1 MEFVRNMERRC
12 LIKPQ
17 DILATLQSIPE
28 DESESELQEHVFDSD
43 SDEDFIPQNISS
55 ESEDSEGTNPEDIP
69 STSTGDRAHAVMLPR
84 DHPPGRGQKK
94 SAKRPRNERTTDND
108 GGEGNATTNTRE
120 GESEGIL
127 VSADGIQWKPVEI
140 GEHLPGRRDSQN
152 ILREAPGPTGYARR
166 NIIIDSTLSAWRLFF
181 DSYILTHIKN
191 CTLAE
196 ACRNNNLQFTLSD
209 EELDAFIA
217 IFYARGISGTNRH
230 SISSI
235 WCNDWGIPFCKATMS
250 RDRFVE
256 IMRFLRFD
264 EKSTRSER
272 LQTDKFALFSTVWDR
287 FIENCIACY
296 KPGPYITVDEQ
307 LFPSKTRCPFTQYMP
322 SKPDKYGHKYWLAF
336 DKRSKY
342 LANGFPYLGKDDTRR
357 AEDRLADH
365 VVMKLLDPFLKKGR
379 NVTTDNYFTS
389 VKLAKQLKSKG
400 TTIVGT
406 LNKIR
411 REVPKEIKS
420 MKEELYNTKVF
431 RNEDNFT
438 LTVYQGKPNKNVVIL
453 SSVHPDVVVAS
464 DSAKKTPE
472 TVKFYNETKY
482 GVDVV
487 DQMARKYTTRTCTR
501 RWPVHAFENALD
513 FAGINAWIIFKEIT
527 HQKMSRKAFLQTLV
541 RELSGPYVTDREKG
555 STSQVST
562 CSEVMVQTKF
572 CQIKEKCK
580 KNRSVG
586 NCKTCG
592 KSLCGQCTAINQS
605 YHICSTHKA
614 FYQAKKGNITNLHVI
629 WLNLK
634 IIRPTTLVQHPQLM
648 LHHQTLKHQTLREE
662 IEIGEDSH
670 VVEADHSR
678 PDGKEGTGQDRA
690 LNKLENNKQLII
702 KASDKGG
709 NLVLLDHSKYLSLCQ
724 RILND
729 KDTYEV
735 LLKNPTIAY
744 TSKLINIL
752 EEGKAKFLYLK
763 PEVPTIPTFYAL
775 PKVHKGLNPLK
786 GRPTVAGIDSLS
798 QNIVIYID
806 KVLRPFVIPLP
817 SYVRD
822 TLHLLTQL
830 EGVAVEETTYLASID
845 VEALNSSIPH
855 EAGIQVVGHFLKMRA
870 VECYDHNRLVEDL
883 LRFTLTH
890 NYFLFNDKTHKDSVN
905 VREY

>member
-1 MEFVRNMERRC
+1 MEFVRNMERRR

-28 DESESELQEHVFDSD
+28 DESELQEHVFDSD

-140 GEHLPGRRDSQN
+140 GEHLPGRRASQN

-166 NIIIDSTLSAWRLFF
+166 NIIIDSPLSAWRLFF

-230 SISSI
+230 LISSI
-235 WCNDWGIPFCKATMS
+235 WCNDWGILFCKATMS

-322 SKPDKYGHKYWLAF
+322 SKPDKYGHKYWLAV
-336 DKRSKY
+336 DKESKY
-342 LANGFPYLGKDDTRR
+342 LANGFPYLGKDDTRH
-357 AEDRLADH
+357 AEDRL
-365 VVMKLLDPFLKKGR
+365 
-379 NVTTDNYFTS
+379 TD
-389 VKLAKQLKSKG
+389 
-400 TTIVGT
+400 
-406 LNKIR
+406 
-411 REVPKEIKS
+411 
-420 MKEELYNTKVF
+420 
-431 RNEDNFT
+431 
-438 LTVYQGKPNKNVVIL
+438 
-453 SSVHPDVVVAS
+453 
-464 DSAKKTPE
+464 
-472 TVKFYNETKY
+472 
-482 GVDVV
+482 
-487 DQMARKYTTRTCTR
+487 
-501 RWPVHAFENALD
+501 PVHAFENALD

-592 KSLCGQCTAINQS
+592 KSLCGQCTAINQRQ
-605 YHICSTHKA
+605 C
-614 FYQAKKGNITNLHVI
+614 
-629 WLNLK
+629 LK
-634 IIRPTTLVQHPQLM
+634 
-648 LHHQTLKHQTLREE
+648 
-662 IEIGEDSH
+662 
-670 VVEADHSR
+670 
-678 PDGKEGTGQDRA
+678 
-690 LNKLENNKQLII
+690 
-702 KASDKGG
+702 
-709 NLVLLDHSKYLSLCQ
+709 C
-724 RILND
+724 
-729 KDTYEV
+729 
-735 LLKNPTIAY
+735 
-744 TSKLINIL
+744 
-752 EEGKAKFLYLK
+752 
-763 PEVPTIPTFYAL
+763 
-775 PKVHKGLNPLK
+775 
-786 GRPTVAGIDSLS
+786 
-798 QNIVIYID
+798 
-806 KVLRPFVIPLP
+806 
-817 SYVRD
+817 
-822 TLHLLTQL
+822 
-830 EGVAVEETTYLASID
+830 ET
-845 VEALNSSIPH
+845 P
-855 EAGIQVVGHFLKMRA
+855 
-870 VECYDHNRLVEDL
+870 
-883 LRFTLTH
+883 
-890 NYFLFNDKTHKDSVN
+890 N
-905 VREY
+905 V

>member
-1 MEFVRNMERRC
+1 MNGNIKNVNLSVEKKQA
-12 LIKPQ
+12 LIRIFWLLCK
-17 DILATLQSIPE
+17 SIPE

-166 NIIIDSTLSAWRLFF
+166 NIIIDSPLSAWCLFF

-235 WCNDWGIPFCKATMS
+235 WCNDWGIPFCKATLS

-322 SKPDKYGHKYWLAF
+322 SKPDKYGHKYWLAL

-342 LANGFPYLGKDDTRR
+342 LANGFPYLGKDDTRC

-365 VVMKLLDPFLKKGR
+365 VVMKLLDPFLKKGC
-379 NVTTDNYFTS
+379 NVTTDNYF
-389 VKLAKQLKSKG
+389 
-400 TTIVGT
+400 
-406 LNKIR
+406 
-411 REVPKEIKS
+411 
-420 MKEELYNTKVF
+420 
-431 RNEDNFT
+431 
-438 LTVYQGKPNKNVVIL
+438 
-453 SSVHPDVVVAS
+453 
-464 DSAKKTPE
+464 
-472 TVKFYNETKY
+472 TKY

-487 DQMARKYTTRTCTR
+487 DQMPRKYTTRTCTR

-592 KSLCGQCTAINQS
+592 KSLCGQCTAINQRQ
-605 YHICSTHKA
+605 C
-614 FYQAKKGNITNLHVI
+614 
-629 WLNLK
+629 LK
-634 IIRPTTLVQHPQLM
+634 
-648 LHHQTLKHQTLREE
+648 
-662 IEIGEDSH
+662 
-670 VVEADHSR
+670 
-678 PDGKEGTGQDRA
+678 
-690 LNKLENNKQLII
+690 
-702 KASDKGG
+702 
-709 NLVLLDHSKYLSLCQ
+709 C
-724 RILND
+724 
-729 KDTYEV
+729 
-735 LLKNPTIAY
+735 
-744 TSKLINIL
+744 
-752 EEGKAKFLYLK
+752 
-763 PEVPTIPTFYAL
+763 
-775 PKVHKGLNPLK
+775 
-786 GRPTVAGIDSLS
+786 
-798 QNIVIYID
+798 
-806 KVLRPFVIPLP
+806 
-817 SYVRD
+817 
-822 TLHLLTQL
+822 
-830 EGVAVEETTYLASID
+830 ET
-845 VEALNSSIPH
+845 P
-855 EAGIQVVGHFLKMRA
+855 
-870 VECYDHNRLVEDL
+870 
-883 LRFTLTH
+883 
-890 NYFLFNDKTHKDSVN
+890 N
-905 VREY
+905 V

>member
-1 MEFVRNMERRC
+1 MEFVRNMERRR

-69 STSTGDRAHAVMLPR
+69 STSTGDRAHAVILPR

-166 NIIIDSTLSAWRLFF
+166 NIIIDSPLSAWRLFF
-181 DSYILTHIKN
+181 NSYILTHIKN

-217 IFYARGISGTNRH
+217 IFYARGISGTNRD

-322 SKPDKYGHKYWLAF
+322 SKPDKYGHKYWLAV

-464 DSAKKTPE
+464 DLAKKTPE
-472 TVKFYNETKY
+472 TSSWLSPIVLVPKPDGEWRFCNDYRKLNEVAKYDAYPMQCIHELVEQLGPARYIATLDLTKRY
-482 GVDVV
+482 WEVP
-487 DQMARKYTTRTCTR
+487 MAQGAKEKAAFSTPDRCFQYVRMPFGLQGAPATFHRTMDRILVPHKKYAVAYLDIFIFSPD
-501 RWPVHAFENALD
+501 WESHLEKVQAVFNALKKTG
-513 FAGINAWIIFKEIT
+513 FSINPNKCAMGKEEAKYHEYIVGRGEI
-527 HQKMSRKAFLQTLV
+527 K
-541 RELSGPYVTDREKG
+541 P
-555 STSQVST
+555 
-562 CSEVMVQTKF
+562 
-572 CQIKEKCK
+572 QISK
-580 KNRSVG
+580 
-586 NCKTCG
+586 
-592 KSLCGQCTAINQS
+592 
-605 YHICSTHKA
+605 
-614 FYQAKKGNITNLHVI
+614 
-629 WLNLK
+629 
-634 IIRPTTLVQHPQLM
+634 
-648 LHHQTLKHQTLREE
+648 
-662 IEIGEDSH
+662 
-670 VVEADHSR
+670 VEA
-678 PDGKEGTGQDRA
+678 
-690 LNKLENNKQLII
+690 I
-702 KASDKGG
+702 
-709 NLVLLDHSKYLSLCQ
+709 
-724 RILND
+724 
-729 KDTYEV
+729 
-735 LLKNPTIAY
+735 
-744 TSKLINIL
+744 
-752 EEGKAKFLYLK
+752 
-763 PEVPTIPTFYAL
+763 
-775 PKVHKGLNPLK
+775 
-786 GRPTVAGIDSLS
+786 
-798 QNIVIYID
+798 
-806 KVLRPFVIPLP
+806 
-817 SYVRD
+817 
-822 TLHLLTQL
+822 
-830 EGVAVEETTYLASID
+830 
-845 VEALNSSIPH
+845 
-855 EAGIQVVGHFLKMRA
+855 
-870 VECYDHNRLVEDL
+870 
-883 LRFTLTH
+883 
-890 NYFLFNDKTHKDSVN
+890 
-905 VREY
+905 

>member
-1 MEFVRNMERRC
+1 MGTKFRERGYPASILQPEPVDPTRARLDKSDRIAFIHTYHPFTYILHKTIRKHWNILRTGYPSITSFQKPFMPCFKRAQNLKDSLIRADIGTSKSKPIQRFLQNPKTGTFPCLQCRQCNNVLKGNIIYHPQTGKKYNIKGFYTCESAFMLSIPRVSSLVLLCASRTIKQSFIGPSKDFCPPILPQSIFCRELYRIMEFVRNMERRR

-166 NIIIDSTLSAWRLFF
+166 NIIIDSPLSAWRLFF

-209 EELDAFIA
+209 EELDAFTA

-256 IMRFLRFD
+256 IMRFLSFD

-296 KPGPYITVDEQ
+296 KPGPYITVVEQ

-322 SKPDKYGHKYWLAF
+322 SKPDKYGHKYWLAV

-357 AEDRLADH
+357 AGDRLADH

-541 RELSGPYVTDREKG
+541 RELSVPYVTDREKG

-592 KSLCGQCTAINQS
+592 KSLCGQCTAINQRQ
-605 YHICSTHKA
+605 C
-614 FYQAKKGNITNLHVI
+614 
-629 WLNLK
+629 LK
-634 IIRPTTLVQHPQLM
+634 
-648 LHHQTLKHQTLREE
+648 
-662 IEIGEDSH
+662 
-670 VVEADHSR
+670 
-678 PDGKEGTGQDRA
+678 
-690 LNKLENNKQLII
+690 
-702 KASDKGG
+702 
-709 NLVLLDHSKYLSLCQ
+709 C
-724 RILND
+724 
-729 KDTYEV
+729 
-735 LLKNPTIAY
+735 
-744 TSKLINIL
+744 
-752 EEGKAKFLYLK
+752 
-763 PEVPTIPTFYAL
+763 
-775 PKVHKGLNPLK
+775 
-786 GRPTVAGIDSLS
+786 
-798 QNIVIYID
+798 
-806 KVLRPFVIPLP
+806 
-817 SYVRD
+817 
-822 TLHLLTQL
+822 
-830 EGVAVEETTYLASID
+830 ET
-845 VEALNSSIPH
+845 P
-855 EAGIQVVGHFLKMRA
+855 
-870 VECYDHNRLVEDL
+870 
-883 LRFTLTH
+883 
-890 NYFLFNDKTHKDSVN
+890 N
-905 VREY
+905 V

>member
-1 MEFVRNMERRC
+1 MGFPQETKTKAQRREETCRKELLQFEKERREKRVRCERLAVRAKAAKAQSHQAEATRPSPREEGVIVLFHQVAGWGFIRSPQFNWNVFVNRRELYRIMEFVRNMERRR

-69 STSTGDRAHAVMLPR
+69 STSTGDRAHAVILPR

-152 ILREAPGPTGYARR
+152 ILREAPGPTEYARR
-166 NIIIDSTLSAWRLFF
+166 NIIIDSPLSAWRLFF

-307 LFPSKTRCPFTQYMP
+307 LFPSKTRCPFKQDMP
-322 SKPDKYGHKYWLAF
+322 SKPDKYGHKYWLAV

-365 VVMKLLDPFLKKGR
+365 VVMKLLDPFLKKGC

-438 LTVYQGKPNKNVVIL
+438 LTVYQGKPNTNVVIL
-453 SSVHPDVVVAS
+453 SSVHPDVVVA
-464 DSAKKTPE
+464 
-472 TVKFYNETKY
+472 
-482 GVDVV
+482 
-487 DQMARKYTTRTCTR
+487 R
-501 RWPVHAFENALD
+501 REFFN
-513 FAGINAWIIFKEIT
+513 GINIWVANIRCMFFEENVER
-527 HQKMSRKAFLQTLV
+527 HQK
-541 RELSGPYVTDREKG
+541 D
-555 STSQVST
+555 
-562 CSEVMVQTKF
+562 SE
-572 CQIKEKCK
+572 
-580 KNRSVG
+580 
-586 NCKTCG
+586 
-592 KSLCGQCTAINQS
+592 
-605 YHICSTHKA
+605 
-614 FYQAKKGNITNLHVI
+614 
-629 WLNLK
+629 
-634 IIRPTTLVQHPQLM
+634 
-648 LHHQTLKHQTLREE
+648 
-662 IEIGEDSH
+662 
-670 VVEADHSR
+670 
-678 PDGKEGTGQDRA
+678 
-690 LNKLENNKQLII
+690 
-702 KASDKGG
+702 
-709 NLVLLDHSKYLSLCQ
+709 
-724 RILND
+724 
-729 KDTYEV
+729 
-735 LLKNPTIAY
+735 
-744 TSKLINIL
+744 
-752 EEGKAKFLYLK
+752 
-763 PEVPTIPTFYAL
+763 
-775 PKVHKGLNPLK
+775 
-786 GRPTVAGIDSLS
+786 
-798 QNIVIYID
+798 
-806 KVLRPFVIPLP
+806 
-817 SYVRD
+817 
-822 TLHLLTQL
+822 
-830 EGVAVEETTYLASID
+830 
-845 VEALNSSIPH
+845 
-855 EAGIQVVGHFLKMRA
+855 
-870 VECYDHNRLVEDL
+870 
-883 LRFTLTH
+883 
-890 NYFLFNDKTHKDSVN
+890 
-905 VREY
+905 

>member
-1 MEFVRNMERRC
+1 MEFVRNMERRR

-166 NIIIDSTLSAWRLFF
+166 NIIIDSPLSAWRLFF

-217 IFYARGISGTNRH
+217 IFFARGISGTNRH

-296 KPGPYITVDEQ
+296 KPGPYITVVEQ

-322 SKPDKYGHKYWLAF
+322 SKPDKYGHKYWLAV

-342 LANGFPYLGKDDTRR
+342 LANGFPYLGKDDTHR

-379 NVTTDNYFTS
+379 NVTTNNYFTS

-438 LTVYQGKPNKNVVIL
+438 LTVYQGKPNKKVVIL
-453 SSVHPDVVVAS
+453 SSVHPDVVVTS

-472 TVKFYNETKY
+472 TYEHTSFLMAAVSKTFNEEEAAKIISLSTISTEFLKIPTSEF
-482 GVDVV
+482 
-487 DQMARKYTTRTCTR
+487 KR
-501 RWPVHAFENALD
+501 RDLEKEMKRLVSYELHAATLTEYYKEKRIPRGLRVHLRPTLFSDDLAFCDGFEQIINKCSLD
-513 FAGINAWIIFKEIT
+513 LILLTIDRLQKAITDLGTEINNIET
-527 HQKMSRKAFLQTLV
+527 QL
-541 RELSGPYVTDREKG
+541 
-555 STSQVST
+555 ST
-562 CSEVMVQTKF
+562 CLKVDE
-572 CQIKEKCK
+572 
-580 KNRSVG
+580 
-586 NCKTCG
+586 
-592 KSLCGQCTAINQS
+592 LTA
-605 YHICSTHKA
+605 
-614 FYQAKKGNITNLHVI
+614 
-629 WLNLK
+629 LK
-634 IIRPTTLVQHPQLM
+634 
-648 LHHQTLKHQTLREE
+648 
-662 IEIGEDSH
+662 
-670 VVEADHSR
+670 
-678 PDGKEGTGQDRA
+678 
-690 LNKLENNKQLII
+690 
-702 KASDKGG
+702 
-709 NLVLLDHSKYLSLCQ
+709 
-724 RILND
+724 
-729 KDTYEV
+729 
-735 LLKNPTIAY
+735 
-744 TSKLINIL
+744 
-752 EEGKAKFLYLK
+752 
-763 PEVPTIPTFYAL
+763 
-775 PKVHKGLNPLK
+775 
-786 GRPTVAGIDSLS
+786 DSLNISMDNFRKDLQERKRRKFARDTEDYLMNKVYKWRDPAFGYEKYSRTFFRSS
-798 QNIVIYID
+798 QYSSDSGSDTSGSWNPQ
-806 KVLRPFVIPLP
+806 RPFFRRGRGRHFRRNRGEPVVI
-817 SYVRD
+817 
-822 TLHLLTQL
+822 T
-830 EGVAVEETTYLASID
+830 GGTTPAMTIRSQIW
-845 VEALNSSIPH
+845 
-855 EAGIQVVGHFLKMRA
+855 
-870 VECYDHNRLVEDL
+870 
-883 LRFTLTH
+883 T
-890 NYFLFNDKTHKDSVN
+890 
-905 VREY
+905 

>member
-1 MEFVRNMERRC
+1 MADTSPPPYDEQV
-12 LIKPQ
+12 I
-17 DILATLQSIPE
+17 DVSAIPNNITRMRIIFRE
-28 DESESELQEHVFDSD
+28 YKFAFPKSQDESESELQEHVFDSD

-140 GEHLPGRRDSQN
+140 GQHLPGRRDSQN

-166 NIIIDSTLSAWRLFF
+166 NIIIDSPLSAWRLFF

-272 LQTDKFALFSTVWDR
+272 LQMDKFALFSTVWDR
-287 FIENCIACY
+287 FIANCIACY

-322 SKPDKYGHKYWLAF
+322 SKPDKYGHKYWLAV
-336 DKRSKY
+336 DKESKY

-431 RNEDNFT
+431 RNGQFYTYRKFGKKLDSIMEDLTDNKDLEEDISMVEEEGDLHLPVGELIGT
-438 LTVYQGKPNKNVVIL
+438 LEQ
-453 SSVHPDVVVAS
+453 S
-464 DSAKKTPE
+464 KKTSDAKNYWSGKE
-472 TVKFYNETKY
+472 KY
-482 GVDVV
+482 S
-487 DQMARKYTTRTCTR
+487 ASRTLPPSR
-501 RWPVHAFENALD
+501 QKILEKKMQDLILQSALEPV
-513 FAGINAWIIFKEIT
+513 
-527 HQKMSRKAFLQTLV
+527 
-541 RELSGPYVTDREKG
+541 P
-555 STSQVST
+555 TSQVRRGVYSPVILVPKP
-562 CSEVMVQTKF
+562 S
-572 CQIKEKCK
+572 
-580 KNRSVG
+580 
-586 NCKTCG
+586 G
-592 KSLCGQCTAINQS
+592 K
-605 YHICSTHKA
+605 
-614 FYQAKKGNITNLHVI
+614 
-629 WLNLK
+629 WL
-634 IIRPTTLVQHPQLM
+634 
-648 LHHQTLKHQTLREE
+648 
-662 IEIGEDSH
+662 
-670 VVEADHSR
+670 
-678 PDGKEGTGQDRA
+678 
-690 LNKLENNKQLII
+690 LII
-702 KASDKGG
+702 SLRRYLRIAVTLNG
-709 NLVLLDHSKYLSLCQ
+709 NLQHFQFKVLPFGITTAPYVFTKVDGTFSQQSTFSLTVSQ
-724 RILND
+724 GPD
-729 KDTYEV
+729 KESHEV
-735 LLKNPTIAY
+735 LRG
-744 TSKLINIL
+744 INFHCRGCSL
-752 EEGKAKFLYLK
+752 
-763 PEVPTIPTFYAL
+763 
-775 PKVHKGLNPLK
+775 GL
-786 GRPTVAGIDSLS
+786 S
-798 QNIVIYID
+798 
-806 KVLRPFVIPLP
+806 
-817 SYVRD
+817 
-822 TLHLLTQL
+822 
-830 EGVAVEETTYLASID
+830 
-845 VEALNSSIPH
+845 PH
-855 EAGIQVVGHFLKMRA
+855 
-870 VECYDHNRLVEDL
+870 
-883 LRFTLTH
+883 
-890 NYFLFNDKTHKDSVN
+890 
-905 VREY
+905 

>member
-1 MEFVRNMERRC
+1 MEFVRNMERRR

-108 GGEGNATTNTRE
+108 GGEGNATTNTRQ

-140 GEHLPGRRDSQN
+140 GEHLPGRCDSQN

-166 NIIIDSTLSAWRLFF
+166 NIIIDSPLSAWRLFF

-191 CTLAE
+191 CTLVE
-196 ACRNNNLQFTLSD
+196 ACRNNNLPFTLSD

-322 SKPDKYGHKYWLAF
+322 SKPDKYGHKYWLTV

-379 NVTTDNYFTS
+379 NVTTDNYFT
-389 VKLAKQLKSKG
+389 
-400 TTIVGT
+400 
-406 LNKIR
+406 
-411 REVPKEIKS
+411 
-420 MKEELYNTKVF
+420 
-431 RNEDNFT
+431 
-438 LTVYQGKPNKNVVIL
+438 
-453 SSVHPDVVVAS
+453 
-464 DSAKKTPE
+464 
-472 TVKFYNETKY
+472 KY

-513 FAGINAWIIFKEIT
+513 FAGINAWIIFKIT
-527 HQKMSRKAFLQTLV
+527 HQKMSRKAFLQTLESKV
-541 RELSGPYVTDREKG
+541 TIIFFSKKAAAAKTFTDPKNQGSSGAAADDAHIAPFILMG
-555 STSQVST
+555 
-562 CSEVMVQTKF
+562 VQNTNPM
-572 CQIKEKCK
+572 Q
-580 KNRSVG
+580 RS
-586 NCKTCG
+586 
-592 KSLCGQCTAINQS
+592 AI
-605 YHICSTHKA
+605 
-614 FYQAKKGNITNLHVI
+614 F
-629 WLNLK
+629 
-634 IIRPTTLVQHPQLM
+634 
-648 LHHQTLKHQTLREE
+648 
-662 IEIGEDSH
+662 
-670 VVEADHSR
+670 
-678 PDGKEGTGQDRA
+678 
-690 LNKLENNKQLII
+690 
-702 KASDKGG
+702 
-709 NLVLLDHSKYLSLCQ
+709 
-724 RILND
+724 
-729 KDTYEV
+729 
-735 LLKNPTIAY
+735 
-744 TSKLINIL
+744 
-752 EEGKAKFLYLK
+752 
-763 PEVPTIPTFYAL
+763 
-775 PKVHKGLNPLK
+775 
-786 GRPTVAGIDSLS
+786 
-798 QNIVIYID
+798 
-806 KVLRPFVIPLP
+806 
-817 SYVRD
+817 
-822 TLHLLTQL
+822 
-830 EGVAVEETTYLASID
+830 
-845 VEALNSSIPH
+845 SSP
-855 EAGIQVVGHFLKMRA
+855 
-870 VECYDHNRLVEDL
+870 N
-883 LRFTLTH
+883 
-890 NYFLFNDKTHKDSVN
+890 
-905 VREY
+905 

>member
-1 MEFVRNMERRC
+1 MWDKKGVILVTGGNGSGPPVTLRMNVLKEIWQILINELKEIPLDRRELYRIMEFVRNMERRR

-28 DESESELQEHVFDSD
+28 DESESVLQEHVFDSD

-166 NIIIDSTLSAWRLFF
+166 NIIIDSPLSAWRLFF

-191 CTLAE
+191 CMLAE

-322 SKPDKYGHKYWLAF
+322 SKPDKYGHKYWLAV

-365 VVMKLLDPFLKKGR
+365 VRFPPWSSSMKS
-379 NVTTDNYFTS
+379 T
-389 VKLAKQLKSKG
+389 LAK
-400 TTIVGT
+400 I
-406 LNKIR
+406 
-411 REVPKEIKS
+411 
-420 MKEELYNTKVF
+420 
-431 RNEDNFT
+431 
-438 LTVYQGKPNKNVVIL
+438 LTR
-453 SSVHPDVVVAS
+453 
-464 DSAKKTPE
+464 SA
-472 TVKFYNETKY
+472 
-482 GVDVV
+482 
-487 DQMARKYTTRTCTR
+487 
-501 RWPVHAFENALD
+501 
-513 FAGINAWIIFKEIT
+513 I
-527 HQKMSRKAFLQTLV
+527 
-541 RELSGPYVTDREKG
+541 
-555 STSQVST
+555 
-562 CSEVMVQTKF
+562 
-572 CQIKEKCK
+572 
-580 KNRSVG
+580 
-586 NCKTCG
+586 
-592 KSLCGQCTAINQS
+592 
-605 YHICSTHKA
+605 
-614 FYQAKKGNITNLHVI
+614 
-629 WLNLK
+629 
-634 IIRPTTLVQHPQLM
+634 
-648 LHHQTLKHQTLREE
+648 
-662 IEIGEDSH
+662 
-670 VVEADHSR
+670 
-678 PDGKEGTGQDRA
+678 
-690 LNKLENNKQLII
+690 
-702 KASDKGG
+702 
-709 NLVLLDHSKYLSLCQ
+709 
-724 RILND
+724 
-729 KDTYEV
+729 
-735 LLKNPTIAY
+735 
-744 TSKLINIL
+744 
-752 EEGKAKFLYLK
+752 
-763 PEVPTIPTFYAL
+763 
-775 PKVHKGLNPLK
+775 
-786 GRPTVAGIDSLS
+786 
-798 QNIVIYID
+798 
-806 KVLRPFVIPLP
+806 
-817 SYVRD
+817 
-822 TLHLLTQL
+822 
-830 EGVAVEETTYLASID
+830 
-845 VEALNSSIPH
+845 
-855 EAGIQVVGHFLKMRA
+855 
-870 VECYDHNRLVEDL
+870 
-883 LRFTLTH
+883 
-890 NYFLFNDKTHKDSVN
+890 
-905 VREY
+905 

>member
-1 MEFVRNMERRC
+1 MEFVRNMERRR

-84 DHPPGRGQKK
+84 DHPPGCGQKK

-127 VSADGIQWKPVEI
+127 VSADGIQCKPVEI

-166 NIIIDSTLSAWRLFF
+166 NIIIDSPLSAWRLLF

-322 SKPDKYGHKYWLAF
+322 SKPDKYGHKYWLAV

-592 KSLCGQCTAINQS
+592 F
-605 YHICSTHKA
+605 KA
-614 FYQAKKGNITNLHVI
+614 RA
-629 WLNLK
+629 
-634 IIRPTTLVQHPQLM
+634 
-648 LHHQTLKHQTLREE
+648 EE
-662 IEIGEDSH
+662 
-670 VVEADHSR
+670 
-678 PDGKEGTGQDRA
+678 
-690 LNKLENNKQLII
+690 
-702 KASDKGG
+702 
-709 NLVLLDHSKYLSLCQ
+709 
-724 RILND
+724 
-729 KDTYEV
+729 
-735 LLKNPTIAY
+735 
-744 TSKLINIL
+744 
-752 EEGKAKFLYLK
+752 
-763 PEVPTIPTFYAL
+763 
-775 PKVHKGLNPLK
+775 LK
-786 GRPTVAGIDSLS
+786 GRLLDRNFSKNNIKKAYNIALRTKRKDLLTPRKRNQQQNDKASSGYRKMTSISTLLVSHFKRSSRPVTVRYPGFFPCKMCKACQILVPMASLKDAFGR
-798 QNIVIYID
+798 N
-806 KVLRPFVIPLP
+806 FVIRQHLNC
-817 SYVRD
+817 SSTGVVFCLECTCGLKYVGKTTRD
-822 TLHLLTQL
+822 
-830 EGVAVEETTYLASID
+830 
-845 VEALNSSIPH
+845 
-855 EAGIQVVGHFLKMRA
+855 LKTR
-870 VECYDHNRLVEDL
+870 
-883 LRFTLTH
+883 
-890 NYFLFNDKTHKDSVN
+890 
-905 VREY
+905 VREHIRSIINFDKDENTSREQRRVFTPTPFARHFKNKDDLQWKELKGWAIYQQKLDIRGGDLDSILLKKESEWIFRLNTVSPYGLNENFKFVCFL